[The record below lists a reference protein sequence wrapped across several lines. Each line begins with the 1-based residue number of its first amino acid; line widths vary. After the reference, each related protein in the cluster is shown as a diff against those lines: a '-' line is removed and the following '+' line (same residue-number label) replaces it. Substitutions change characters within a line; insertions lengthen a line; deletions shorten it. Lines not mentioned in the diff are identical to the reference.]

1 MKIFFLFFSYH
12 QKYRLQSHKDL
23 SETLDLT
30 SELLQTSHVAA
41 RLNGY
46 LVGVGGIKQFL
57 AEADS
62 LGLNQTQRDYVQH
75 YVEKN
80 EGGGL
85 FCWAHS
91 STKHTILWYNEL
103 EPYEI
108 EHSLRGF

>member
-1 MKIFFLFFSYH
+1 MNSNNYELTNNYNYEKIGFNFSYH

-23 SETLDLT
+23 VETLGLN

-41 RLNGY
+41 KLNGY
-46 LVGVGGIKQFL
+46 LVGVGGVKQFL

-62 LGLNQTQRDYVQH
+62 VGLNDSQKEYVRH

-85 FCWAHS
+85 FC
-91 STKHTILWYNEL
+91 
-103 EPYEI
+103 
-108 EHSLRGF
+108 

>member
-1 MKIFFLFFSYH
+1 MLFSSYH

-23 SETLDLT
+23 AETLDLT
-30 SELLQTSHVAA
+30 SELLLTSHVAA

-57 AEADS
+57 AEADN

-85 FCWAHS
+85 FC
-91 STKHTILWYNEL
+91 
-103 EPYEI
+103 
-108 EHSLRGF
+108 